1 MRSLLEVEVPPGGP
15 SPVPAAGAP
24 VMPQVDFRGRLP
36 KQLAN
41 FLGRLSI
48 AQRQDVYAVK
58 GTFLEVRV
66 LVGTARLLDCFLR
79 EAPHAAAR
87 GRMTIGEFMAEKE
100 RLLGDIQTLREKVN
114 RSAAN
119 ICRFLPRVPQLRR
132 KDDFDDDVPPLR
144 VS

>member
-1 MRSLLEVEVPPGGP
+1 MRSLLEDEMPPGAS
-15 SPVPAAGAP
+15 SPMLGAGAP

-48 AQRQDVYAVK
+48 AQRQDVYAVQ

-66 LVGTARLLDCFLR
+66 LVGTARLLNCFLR

-87 GRMTIGEFMAEKE
+87 GRMTIGEFMAEKD
-100 RLLGDIQTLREKVN
+100 RLLRDIQTLREKVN

-119 ICRFLPRVPQLRR
+119 ICLFLPRVPQLRR
-132 KDDFDDDVPPLR
+132 KEDSNDEVSALR